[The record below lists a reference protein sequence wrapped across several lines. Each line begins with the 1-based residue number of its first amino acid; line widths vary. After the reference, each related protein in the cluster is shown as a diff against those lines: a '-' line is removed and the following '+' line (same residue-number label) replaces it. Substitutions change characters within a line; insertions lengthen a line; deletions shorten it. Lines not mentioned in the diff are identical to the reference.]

1 MEFFCSFSHGI
12 ECIKISLC
20 SECEIVS
27 DIVYF
32 VISEYGYHLCDT
44 AIEFSF
50 LISIIPPLC
59 DSFLCHLH
67 IIAVLT
73 IGDMRNGSAMDKIII
88 ENRNVGVKLIFCNFN
103 YIVFIIVICVF
114 SNVSITSHTF
124 SNYSN
129 YENTIRRVIVP
140 EIGDFINNVYYH
152 TL

>member
-20 SECEIVS
+20 SECETVS

-103 YIVFIIVICVF
+103 YIVFIIVICVILIHHRYLSLLCCF
-114 SNVSITSHTF
+114 LFIIISN
-124 SNYSN
+124 NC
-129 YENTIRRVIVP
+129 EKQ
-140 EIGDFINNVYYH
+140 INMK
-152 TL
+152 